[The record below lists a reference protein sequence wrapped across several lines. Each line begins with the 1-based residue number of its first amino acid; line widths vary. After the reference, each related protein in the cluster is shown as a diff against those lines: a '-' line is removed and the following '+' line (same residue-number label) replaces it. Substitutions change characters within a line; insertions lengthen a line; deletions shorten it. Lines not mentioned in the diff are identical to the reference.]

1 MDRLRRAPREH
12 GLSEPLHALTMNEI
26 RKTSDNSASLS
37 LPPEEQL
44 LFRFSWACKQFR
56 ENCEKNALAV
66 DGHPVAWLI
75 REIREM
81 MSQFPETRFVQGLQA
96 LGVIRLPVMAQC
108 VLYCLC
114 ERFLAKP
121 LEPVDS
127 LSFISDEAQ
136 YAFRKGIDLLVGQ
149 GLAIAVAVNN
159 SAESKATKDNYL
171 LSPEVCRVL
180 FRGREDLIRTT
191 VVAQFGSITA
201 SKDILERTLIFP
213 EDLRDRLRL
222 VSRAVAADQF
232 DRVVK
237 ELTDN
242 GLRGGITVILFGPPG
257 TGKTEFV
264 RQLALASGRNLFL
277 VDSAKLDA
285 SYFGEKPRNLRDFFR
300 LVRYVQ
306 AISNLAPIIFI
317 DEADALLGRRV
328 AVEKASDKEENT
340 SSSVILEELNTF
352 SGILFAAT
360 NFITTIDPAMYRRF
374 LMKIEFPVPGRD
386 VLAKIWRAKL
396 PWITAEDA
404 EALAAR
410 FPLSG
415 GIIDNVAAL
424 CLLERIIDGTS
435 PTLDRILKHCTEQGG
450 KEHRSPIGFH

>member
-1 MDRLRRAPREH
+1 
-12 GLSEPLHALTMNEI
+12 MNEI
-26 RKTSDNSASLS
+26 RKTSDNRASLS

-66 DGHPVAWLI
+66 DGNPVAWLI

-201 SKDILERTLIFP
+201 SRDIRERTLIFS

-237 ELTDN
+237 ELTEN

-264 RQLALASGRNLFL
+264 RQLALASGRDLFL

-396 PWITAEDA
+396 PWITTEDA
-404 EALAAR
+404 EALAER

-435 PTLDRILKHCTEQGG
+435 PTLDRILRHCAEQGG
-450 KEHRSPIGFH
+450 KERANPIGFRH

>member
-1 MDRLRRAPREH
+1 
-12 GLSEPLHALTMNEI
+12 MNEI

-66 DGHPVAWLI
+66 DGNPVAWLI
-75 REIREM
+75 QEIREM
-81 MSQFPETRFVQGLQA
+81 MSQYPETRFVQGLQA
-96 LGVIRLPVMAQC
+96 LGVIKLPVMAQC

-114 ERFLAKP
+114 EQFLAKP

-149 GLAIAVAVNN
+149 GLAVSVAVNN

-201 SKDILERTLIFP
+201 SRDIRERTLIFP
-213 EDLRDRLRL
+213 DNLRDRLAL

-237 ELTDN
+237 ELTEN

-264 RQLALASGRNLFL
+264 WQLALASGRDLFL

-306 AISNLAPIIFI
+306 AISNLVPIIFI
-317 DEADALLGRRV
+317 DEADALLGGRV

-340 SSSVILEELNTF
+340 SASVILEELNTF

-374 LMKIEFPVPGRD
+374 LMKIEFPVPGGD

-404 EALAAR
+404 ETLATR

-424 CLLERIIDGTS
+424 CLLERIIDGTL
-435 PTLDRILKHCTEQGG
+435 PTLDRVLKHCTEQGG
-450 KEHRSPIGFH
+450 KERANPIGFH

>member
-1 MDRLRRAPREH
+1 
-12 GLSEPLHALTMNEI
+12 MNEI

-75 REIREM
+75 REVREM

-96 LGVIRLPVMAQC
+96 VGVIRLPVMAQC

-149 GLAIAVAVNN
+149 GLAVAVAVNN

-201 SKDILERTLIFP
+201 CRDIRERTLIFP

-222 VSRAVAADQF
+222 VSRAAAADQF

-264 RQLALASGRNLFL
+264 RQLALASGRDLFM

-340 SSSVILEELNTF
+340 SASVILEELNTF

-415 GIIDNVAAL
+415 GIIDNVVSL
-424 CLLERIIDGTS
+424 SLLEKIVDGQNPS
-435 PTLDRILKHCTEQGG
+435 LAQISRYCEEQCIES
-450 KEHRSPIGFH
+450 KSRKKIGF

>member
-1 MDRLRRAPREH
+1 
-12 GLSEPLHALTMNEI
+12 MNEI

-149 GLAIAVAVNN
+149 GLAVAVAVNN

-180 FRGREDLIRTT
+180 FRGHEDLIRTT
-191 VVAQFGSITA
+191 VMAQFGAITA
-201 SKDILERTLIFP
+201 SRDIRERTLIFP

-232 DRVVK
+232 DRVAK
-237 ELTDN
+237 ELTEN
-242 GLRGGITVILFGPPG
+242 GLRGGITVILYGPPG

-264 RQLALASGRNLFL
+264 RQLALASGRDLFM

-300 LVRYVQ
+300 IVKYVQ

-396 PWITAEDA
+396 PWLTIDEAET
-404 EALAAR
+404 LAGR

-415 GIIDNVAAL
+415 GVIDNVVSIS
-424 CLLERIIDGTS
+424 LLEKIVDGQNPS
-435 PTLDRILKHCTEQGG
+435 LDQISRHCEEQSDGSG
-450 KEHRSPIGFH
+450 TMTKKIGF

>member
-1 MDRLRRAPREH
+1 MD
-12 GLSEPLHALTMNEI
+12 EI
-26 RKTSDNSASLS
+26 RKTSDMKASMS
-37 LPPEEQL
+37 LPAEEQL
-44 LFRFSWACKQFR
+44 LFKFSWCCKQFR
-56 ENCEKNALAV
+56 ENCEEHAFAL

-75 REIREM
+75 REVREM
-81 MSQFPETRFVQGLQA
+81 TMQYPETRFVQGLQA

-121 LEPVDS
+121 LDPVDS
-127 LSFISDEAQ
+127 SSFVSGEAQ
-136 YAFRKGIDLLVGQ
+136 YAFQKGIDPLVGQ
-149 GLAIAVAVNN
+149 GLAVAVAVND
-159 SAESKATKDNYL
+159 STELKATKDNYL

-180 FRGREDLIRTT
+180 FQGREDLIRPT
-191 VVAQFGSITA
+191 VIAQFGTLTLWKNIPA
-201 SKDILERTLIFP
+201 KELVFPDGLLE
-213 EDLRDRLRL
+213 RLRL

-232 DRVVK
+232 DRVVT
-237 ELTDN
+237 ELTKN
-242 GLRGGITVILFGPPG
+242 GLRGGVTAILYGPPG

-264 RQLALASGRNLFL
+264 RQLARSSERNLFQ
-277 VDSAKLDA
+277 VDGAKLDA
-285 SYFGEKPRNLRDFFR
+285 SYFGEKPRNLRDMFR
-300 LVRYVQ
+300 LIRYAS
-306 AISNLAPIIFI
+306 AISALVPIVFI

-340 SSSVILEELNTF
+340 SASVILEELNTF

-404 EALAAR
+404 DTLAER

-435 PTLDRILKHCTEQGG
+435 PTLDRILRHCAEQSG
-450 KEHRSPIGFH
+450 KERANPIGFH

>member
-1 MDRLRRAPREH
+1 
-12 GLSEPLHALTMNEI
+12 MNEI

-96 LGVIRLPVMAQC
+96 LGVIGLPVMAQC

-127 LSFISDEAQ
+127 SSFVSGEAQ
-136 YAFRKGIDLLVGQ
+136 YTFQKGIDPLVGQ
-149 GLAIAVAVNN
+149 GLAVAVAVND
-159 SAESKATKDNYL
+159 STELKATKDNYL

-180 FRGREDLIRTT
+180 FRGREDLIRPT

-201 SKDILERTLIFP
+201 SRDIRERTLIFP
-213 EDLRDRLRL
+213 DDLRDRLRL

-232 DRVVK
+232 DRVNK
-237 ELTDN
+237 ELTEN

-306 AISNLAPIIFI
+306 AISNLVPIIFI

-374 LMKIEFPVPGRD
+374 LMKVEFPVPGRD

-396 PWITAEDA
+396 PWLTIDEAET
-404 EALAAR
+404 LASR

-415 GIIDNVAAL
+415 GVIDNVVSISF
-424 CLLERIIDGTS
+424 LEKIVYGQNPSLDQISRHCEEQSDGSGTM
-435 PTLDRILKHCTEQGG
+435 TK
-450 KEHRSPIGFH
+450 KIGF

>member
-1 MDRLRRAPREH
+1 
-12 GLSEPLHALTMNEI
+12 MNEI

-56 ENCEKNALAV
+56 DNCAKTALAV
-66 DGHPVAWLI
+66 DGHPVAWRI
-75 REIREM
+75 REVREM

-96 LGVIRLPVMAQC
+96 VGVIRLPVMAQC

-149 GLAIAVAVNN
+149 GLAVAVAVNN

-201 SKDILERTLIFP
+201 CRDIRERTLIFP

-264 RQLALASGRNLFL
+264 RQLALASGRDLFM

-340 SSSVILEELNTF
+340 SASVILEELNTF

-415 GIIDNVAAL
+415 GIIDNVVSL
-424 CLLERIIDGTS
+424 SLLEKIVDGQNPS
-435 PTLDRILKHCTEQGG
+435 LAQISRYCEEQCIES
-450 KEHRSPIGFH
+450 KSRKKIGF

>member
-1 MDRLRRAPREH
+1 
-12 GLSEPLHALTMNEI
+12 MNEI

-66 DGHPVAWLI
+66 DGNPVAWLI
-75 REIREM
+75 QEIREM
-81 MSQFPETRFVQGLQA
+81 MSQYPETRFVQGLQA
-96 LGVIRLPVMAQC
+96 LGVIKLPVMAQC

-114 ERFLAKP
+114 EQFLAKP

-149 GLAIAVAVNN
+149 GLAVSVAVNN

-201 SKDILERTLIFP
+201 SRDIRERTLIFP
-213 EDLRDRLRL
+213 DNLRDRLAL

-237 ELTDN
+237 ELTEN

-264 RQLALASGRNLFL
+264 WQLALASGRDLFL

-306 AISNLAPIIFI
+306 AISNLVPIIFI
-317 DEADALLGRRV
+317 DEADALLGGRV
-328 AVEKASDKEENT
+328 VVEKASDKEENT
-340 SSSVILEELNTF
+340 SASVILEELNTF

-404 EALAAR
+404 ETLATR

-424 CLLERIIDGTS
+424 CLLERIIDGTLL
-435 PTLDRILKHCTEQGG
+435 TLDRVLKHCTEQGG
-450 KEHRSPIGFH
+450 KERANPIGFH

>member
-1 MDRLRRAPREH
+1 
-12 GLSEPLHALTMNEI
+12 MNEI

-75 REIREM
+75 REVREM
-81 MSQFPETRFVQGLQA
+81 MSQYPETRFVLGLQT

-108 VLYCLC
+108 VLFCLC

-127 LSFISDEAQ
+127 LSFISDAAQ

-149 GLAIAVAVNN
+149 GLAVAVAVNN

-191 VVAQFGSITA
+191 VMAQFGAITA
-201 SKDILERTLIFP
+201 SRDIRERTLIFP

-232 DRVVK
+232 DRVAK
-237 ELTDN
+237 ELTEN
-242 GLRGGITVILFGPPG
+242 GLRGGITVILYGPPG

-264 RQLALASGRNLFL
+264 RQLALASGRDLFM

-300 LVRYVQ
+300 IVRYVQ

-340 SSSVILEELNTF
+340 SASIILEELNTF

-415 GIIDNVAAL
+415 GIIDNVVSL
-424 CLLERIIDGTS
+424 SLLEKIVDGQNPS
-435 PTLDRILKHCTEQGG
+435 LAQISRYCEEQCIES
-450 KEHRSPIGFH
+450 KSRKKIGF

>member
-1 MDRLRRAPREH
+1 MGEMQKNGGMEKAPSS
-12 GLSEPLHALTMNEI
+12 LSEEQLMLRFSWCCKQYREN
-26 RKTSDNSASLS
+26 TSDNEFISSFQ
-37 LPPEEQL
+37 PT
-44 LFRFSWACKQFR
+44 
-56 ENCEKNALAV
+56 
-66 DGHPVAWLI
+66 AWLI
-75 REIREM
+75 SEVKDMVRLF
-81 MSQFPETRFVQGLQA
+81 QETRFIQGLQT
-96 LGVIRLPVMAQC
+96 LGLLAFPIFAQA
-108 VLYCLC
+108 VFYCLC
-114 ERFLAKP
+114 ELFLAKP
-121 LEPVDS
+121 LEPVHAS
-127 LSFISDEAQ
+127 SFISDEAG
-136 YAFRKGIDLLVGQ
+136 YAFKKGIEHLVGK
-149 GLAIAVAVNN
+149 GMVIAVAVND
-159 SAESKATKDNYL
+159 SLESKASKDHYL
-171 LSPEVCRVL
+171 LSPGVCGVL
-180 FRGREDLIRTT
+180 FRGREELIRPTIA
-191 VVAQFGSITA
+191 AQFGSITA
-201 SKDILERTLIFP
+201 SKDICERTLIFP

-232 DRVVK
+232 DRVVR
-237 ELTDN
+237 ELTEN

-340 SSSVILEELNTF
+340 SASVILEELNTF

-386 VLAKIWRAKL
+386 ELAKIWRAKL
-396 PWITAEDA
+396 PWLSTE
-404 EALAAR
+404 EAAVLASR
-410 FPLSG
+410 LPLSG
-415 GIIDNVAAL
+415 AVIDNVVGL
-424 CLLERIIDGTS
+424 CILEKIVDNRL
-435 PTLDRILKHCTEQGG
+435 PTLEQVIQYCEEQMG
-450 KEHRSPIGFH
+450 KENRPPIGFRQISKK

>member
-1 MDRLRRAPREH
+1 
-12 GLSEPLHALTMNEI
+12 MNEI

-96 LGVIRLPVMAQC
+96 LGVIRLPVIAQC

-127 LSFISDEAQ
+127 LSFISDDAQ

-149 GLAIAVAVNN
+149 GLAVAVAVNN

-171 LSPEVCRVL
+171 LSPKVCRVL

-191 VVAQFGSITA
+191 VMAQFGSITA
-201 SKDILERTLIFP
+201 SRDIRERTLIFP

-264 RQLALASGRNLFL
+264 RQLALASGRDLFM

-340 SSSVILEELNTF
+340 SASVILEELNTF

-415 GIIDNVAAL
+415 GIIDNVVSL
-424 CLLERIIDGTS
+424 SLLEKIVDGQNPS
-435 PTLDRILKHCTEQGG
+435 LAQISRYCEEQCIES
-450 KEHRSPIGFH
+450 KSRKKIGF

>member
-1 MDRLRRAPREH
+1 
-12 GLSEPLHALTMNEI
+12 MNEI
-26 RKTSDNSASLS
+26 RKTSDMKASMS
-37 LPPEEQL
+37 LPAEEQL
-44 LFRFSWACKQFR
+44 LFKFSWCCKQFR
-56 ENCEKNALAV
+56 ENCEEHAFAL

-75 REIREM
+75 REVREM
-81 MSQFPETRFVQGLQA
+81 TMQYPETRFVQGLQA

-108 VLYCLC
+108 ILYCLC

-127 LSFISDEAQ
+127 SSFVSGEAQ
-136 YAFRKGIDLLVGQ
+136 YAFQKGIDPLVGQ
-149 GLAIAVAVNN
+149 GLAVAVAVND
-159 SAESKATKDNYL
+159 STELKATKDNYL

-180 FRGREDLIRTT
+180 FRGREDLIRPTI
-191 VVAQFGSITA
+191 VAQFGSITA
-201 SKDILERTLIFP
+201 SRDIRERTLIFP
-213 EDLRDRLRL
+213 DNLRDRLRL

-232 DRVVK
+232 NRVVK
-237 ELTDN
+237 ELTEN

-264 RQLALASGRNLFL
+264 RQLALTSGRDLFL

-340 SSSVILEELNTF
+340 SSSVILEELNAF

-396 PWITAEDA
+396 PWLTIDEAET
-404 EALAAR
+404 LADR

-415 GIIDNVAAL
+415 GVIDNVVSIS
-424 CLLERIIDGTS
+424 LLEIIVDGQNPS
-435 PTLDRILKHCTEQGG
+435 LDQISRHCEEQSGG
-450 KEHRSPIGFH
+450 SGTMTKKIGF

>member
-1 MDRLRRAPREH
+1 M
-12 GLSEPLHALTMNEI
+12 
-26 RKTSDNSASLS
+26 S

-44 LFRFSWACKQFR
+44 LFKFSWTCKQFR
-56 ENCEKNALAV
+56 ENCEEHAFAL

-75 REIREM
+75 REVREM
-81 MSQFPETRFVQGLQA
+81 TMQYPETRFVQGLQA
-96 LGVIRLPVMAQC
+96 LGVIGLPVMAQC

-127 LSFISDEAQ
+127 SSFVSGEAQ
-136 YAFRKGIDLLVGQ
+136 YTFQKGIDPLVGQ
-149 GLAIAVAVNN
+149 GLAVAVAVND
-159 SAESKATKDNYL
+159 STELKATKDNYL

-180 FRGREDLIRTT
+180 FRGRDDLIRPT

-201 SKDILERTLIFP
+201 SRDIRERTLIFP
-213 EDLRDRLRL
+213 EDLLDRLRL

-232 DRVVK
+232 DRVVA
-237 ELTDN
+237 ELTGND
-242 GLRGGITVILFGPPG
+242 LRGGVTAILYGPPG

-264 RQLALASGRNLFL
+264 RQLALASGRNLFV

-306 AISNLAPIIFI
+306 AISNLTPIIFI

-396 PWITAEDA
+396 PWLTIDEAET
-404 EALAAR
+404 LASR

-415 GIIDNVAAL
+415 GVIDNVVSIS
-424 CLLERIIDGTS
+424 LLERIVYGQNPSLDQISRHCEEQSDGSGTM
-435 PTLDRILKHCTEQGG
+435 TK
-450 KEHRSPIGFH
+450 KIGF

>member
-1 MDRLRRAPREH
+1 M
-12 GLSEPLHALTMNEI
+12 
-26 RKTSDNSASLS
+26 S
-37 LPPEEQL
+37 LPAEEQL
-44 LFRFSWACKQFR
+44 LFKFSWCCKQFR
-56 ENCEKNALAV
+56 ENCEEHAFAL

-75 REIREM
+75 REVREM

-96 LGVIRLPVMAQC
+96 LGVIRLPVIAQC

-149 GLAIAVAVNN
+149 GLAVAVAVNN

-171 LSPEVCRVL
+171 LSPEVCRLL

-201 SKDILERTLIFP
+201 SRDIRERTLIFP
-213 EDLRDRLRL
+213 EHLRDRLRL
-222 VSRAVAADQF
+222 VSQAVAADQF

-237 ELTDN
+237 ELTEN

-264 RQLALASGRNLFL
+264 RQLALASGRDLFL

-306 AISNLAPIIFI
+306 AISNLSPIIFI

-360 NFITTIDPAMYRRF
+360 NFISTIDPAMYRRF
-374 LMKIEFPVPGRD
+374 LMKI
-386 VLAKIWRAKL
+386 
-396 PWITAEDA
+396 
-404 EALAAR
+404 
-410 FPLSG
+410 
-415 GIIDNVAAL
+415 
-424 CLLERIIDGTS
+424 
-435 PTLDRILKHCTEQGG
+435 
-450 KEHRSPIGFH
+450 

>member
-1 MDRLRRAPREH
+1 
-12 GLSEPLHALTMNEI
+12 MNEI

-66 DGHPVAWLI
+66 DGHPVARLI
-75 REIREM
+75 REVREM
-81 MSQFPETRFVQGLQA
+81 MSQYPETRFVLGLQT

-108 VLYCLC
+108 VLFCLC

-149 GLAIAVAVNN
+149 GLAVAVAVNN

-191 VVAQFGSITA
+191 VMAQFGAITA
-201 SKDILERTLIFP
+201 SRDIRERTLIFP

-232 DRVVK
+232 DRVAK
-237 ELTDN
+237 ELTEN
-242 GLRGGITVILFGPPG
+242 GLRGGITVILYGPPG

-264 RQLALASGRNLFL
+264 RQLALASGRDLFM

-300 LVRYVQ
+300 IVRYVQ

-328 AVEKASDKEENT
+328 AVEKASDKDEHLLGHP
-340 SSSVILEELNTF
+340 VRRHELHHN
-352 SGILFAAT
+352 
-360 NFITTIDPAMYRRF
+360 
-374 LMKIEFPVPGRD
+374 
-386 VLAKIWRAKL
+386 
-396 PWITAEDA
+396 
-404 EALAAR
+404 
-410 FPLSG
+410 
-415 GIIDNVAAL
+415 
-424 CLLERIIDGTS
+424 
-435 PTLDRILKHCTEQGG
+435 
-450 KEHRSPIGFH
+450 HRSGYVPPLPDEDRVPRPWA

>member
-1 MDRLRRAPREH
+1 
-12 GLSEPLHALTMNEI
+12 MNEI

-66 DGHPVAWLI
+66 DGHPVARLI
-75 REIREM
+75 REVREM
-81 MSQFPETRFVQGLQA
+81 MSQYPETRFVLGLQT

-108 VLYCLC
+108 VLFCLC

-149 GLAIAVAVNN
+149 GLAVAVAVNN

-191 VVAQFGSITA
+191 VMAQFGAITA
-201 SKDILERTLIFP
+201 SRDIRERTLIFP

-232 DRVVK
+232 DRVAK
-237 ELTDN
+237 ELTEN
-242 GLRGGITVILFGPPG
+242 GLRGGITVILYGPPG

-264 RQLALASGRNLFL
+264 RQLALASGRDLFM

-300 LVRYVQ
+300 IVRYVQ

-340 SSSVILEELNTF
+340 SASIILEELNTF

-415 GIIDNVAAL
+415 GIIDNVVSL
-424 CLLERIIDGTS
+424 SLLEKIVDGQNPS
-435 PTLDRILKHCTEQGG
+435 LAQISRYCEEQCIES
-450 KEHRSPIGFH
+450 KSRKKIGF

>member
-1 MDRLRRAPREH
+1 
-12 GLSEPLHALTMNEI
+12 MNEI

-66 DGHPVAWLI
+66 DGNPVAWLI

-96 LGVIRLPVMAQC
+96 LGVIKLPVMAQC

-201 SKDILERTLIFP
+201 SRDIRERTLIFS

-237 ELTDN
+237 ELTEN

-264 RQLALASGRNLFL
+264 RQLALASGRDLFL

-396 PWITAEDA
+396 PWITTEDA
-404 EALAAR
+404 EALAER

-435 PTLDRILKHCTEQGG
+435 PTLDRILRHCAEQGG
-450 KEHRSPIGFH
+450 KERANPIGFRH

>member
-1 MDRLRRAPREH
+1 
-12 GLSEPLHALTMNEI
+12 MNEI

-96 LGVIRLPVMAQC
+96 LGVIRLPVIAQC

-127 LSFISDEAQ
+127 LSFISDDAQ

-149 GLAIAVAVNN
+149 GLAVAVAVNN

-171 LSPEVCRVL
+171 LSPKVCRVL

-191 VVAQFGSITA
+191 VMAQFGSITA
-201 SKDILERTLIFP
+201 SRDIRERTLIFP

-264 RQLALASGRNLFL
+264 RQLALASGRDLFM

-306 AISNLAPIIFI
+306 AISNLSPIICI

-340 SSSVILEELNTF
+340 SASVILEELNTF

-415 GIIDNVAAL
+415 GIIDNVVSL
-424 CLLERIIDGTS
+424 SLLEKIVDGQNPS
-435 PTLDRILKHCTEQGG
+435 LAQISRYCEEQCIES
-450 KEHRSPIGFH
+450 KSRKKIGF

>member
-1 MDRLRRAPREH
+1 
-12 GLSEPLHALTMNEI
+12 MNEI

-75 REIREM
+75 REVREM

-96 LGVIRLPVMAQC
+96 VGVIRLPVMAQC

-149 GLAIAVAVNN
+149 GLAVAVAVNN

-201 SKDILERTLIFP
+201 CRDIRERTLIFP

-264 RQLALASGRNLFL
+264 RQLALASGRDLFM

-340 SSSVILEELNTF
+340 SASVILEELNTF

-415 GIIDNVAAL
+415 GIIDNVVSL
-424 CLLERIIDGTS
+424 SLLEKIVDGQNPS
-435 PTLDRILKHCTEQGG
+435 LAQISRYCEEQCIES
-450 KEHRSPIGFH
+450 KSRKKIGF

>member
-1 MDRLRRAPREH
+1 
-12 GLSEPLHALTMNEI
+12 MNEI

-75 REIREM
+75 REVREM

-149 GLAIAVAVNN
+149 GLAVAVAVNN

-171 LSPEVCRVL
+171 LSPKVCRVL

-191 VVAQFGSITA
+191 VMAQFGSITA
-201 SKDILERTLIFP
+201 SRDIRERTLIFP

-264 RQLALASGRNLFL
+264 RQLALASGRDLFM

-340 SSSVILEELNTF
+340 SASVILEELNTF

-415 GIIDNVAAL
+415 GIIDNVVSL
-424 CLLERIIDGTS
+424 SLLEKIVDGQNPS
-435 PTLDRILKHCTEQGG
+435 LAQISRYCEEQCIES
-450 KEHRSPIGFH
+450 KSRKKIGF

>member
-1 MDRLRRAPREH
+1 
-12 GLSEPLHALTMNEI
+12 MNEI

-75 REIREM
+75 REVREM

-127 LSFISDEAQ
+127 LSFISDDAQ

-149 GLAIAVAVNN
+149 GLAVAVAVNN

-171 LSPEVCRVL
+171 LSPKVCRVL

-191 VVAQFGSITA
+191 VMAQFGSITA
-201 SKDILERTLIFP
+201 SRDIRERTLIFP

-264 RQLALASGRNLFL
+264 RQLALASGRDLFM

-340 SSSVILEELNTF
+340 SASVILEELNTF

-415 GIIDNVAAL
+415 GIIDNVVSL
-424 CLLERIIDGTS
+424 SLLEKIVDGQNPS
-435 PTLDRILKHCTEQGG
+435 LAQISRYCEEQCIES
-450 KEHRSPIGFH
+450 KSRKKIGF

>member
-1 MDRLRRAPREH
+1 
-12 GLSEPLHALTMNEI
+12 MNEI
-26 RKTSDNSASLS
+26 RKTPDVRASMA

-44 LFRFSWACKQFR
+44 LFKFSWCCKQFR
-56 ENCEKNALAV
+56 ENCDKNALAV

-75 REIREM
+75 REVREM
-81 MSQFPETRFVQGLQA
+81 MSQYPETRFVQGLEM
-96 LGVIRLPVMAQC
+96 LVIRLPVMAQC

-136 YAFRKGIDLLVGQ
+136 YAFRKGIDLLVEQ
-149 GLAIAVAVNN
+149 GLAVAVAVNN

-191 VVAQFGSITA
+191 VMAQFGSITA
-201 SKDILERTLIFP
+201 SRDIRERTLIFP
-213 EDLRDRLRL
+213 DDLRDRLRL

-237 ELTDN
+237 ELTEN
-242 GLRGGITVILFGPPG
+242 GLRGGITAILFGPPG

-264 RQLALASGRNLFL
+264 RQLALASGRNLFM

-306 AISNLAPIIFI
+306 AISNLAPIILI

-396 PWITAEDA
+396 PWLTIDEAET
-404 EALAAR
+404 LADR

-415 GIIDNVAAL
+415 GVIDNVVSIS
-424 CLLERIIDGTS
+424 LLEKIVDGENPS
-435 PTLDRILKHCTEQGG
+435 LDQISRHCEEQSGG
-450 KEHRSPIGFH
+450 SERMTKKIGF

>member
-1 MDRLRRAPREH
+1 
-12 GLSEPLHALTMNEI
+12 
-26 RKTSDNSASLS
+26 
-37 LPPEEQL
+37 
-44 LFRFSWACKQFR
+44 
-56 ENCEKNALAV
+56 
-66 DGHPVAWLI
+66 
-75 REIREM
+75 M
-81 MSQFPETRFVQGLQA
+81 MSQFPETRFVQGLQS

-171 LSPEVCRVL
+171 LSPEVCRAL

-201 SKDILERTLIFP
+201 SRDIRERTLIFP
-213 EDLRDRLRL
+213 EDLQDRLRL

-237 ELTDN
+237 ELTEN
-242 GLRGGITVILFGPPG
+242 GQRGGITAILFGPPG

-264 RQLALASGRNLFL
+264 RQLALASGRNLFM

-300 LVRYVQ
+300 LVRYIQ

-328 AVEKASDKEENT
+328 TVEKASDKEENT

-396 PWITAEDA
+396 PWLTIDEAET
-404 EALAAR
+404 LADR

-415 GIIDNVAAL
+415 GVIDNVVSIS
-424 CLLERIIDGTS
+424 LLEKIVDGQNPS
-435 PTLDRILKHCTEQGG
+435 LDQISRHCEEQFDGSG
-450 KEHRSPIGFH
+450 TMTKKIGF

>member
-1 MDRLRRAPREH
+1 
-12 GLSEPLHALTMNEI
+12 MNEI

-66 DGHPVAWLI
+66 DGNPVAWLI
-75 REIREM
+75 QEIREM
-81 MSQFPETRFVQGLQA
+81 MSQYPETRFVQGLQA
-96 LGVIRLPVMAQC
+96 LGVIKLPVMAQC

-114 ERFLAKP
+114 EQFLAKP

-149 GLAIAVAVNN
+149 GLAVSVAVNN

-201 SKDILERTLIFP
+201 SRDIRERTLIFP
-213 EDLRDRLRL
+213 DNLRDRLAL
-222 VSRAVAADQF
+222 VSRAVVADQF

-237 ELTDN
+237 ELTEN

-264 RQLALASGRNLFL
+264 WQLALASGRDLFL

-306 AISNLAPIIFI
+306 AISNLVPIIFI
-317 DEADALLGRRV
+317 DEADALLGGRV

-340 SSSVILEELNTF
+340 SASVILEELNTF

-360 NFITTIDPAMYRRF
+360 NFITTIDSAMYRRF

-404 EALAAR
+404 ETLATR

-424 CLLERIIDGTS
+424 CLLERIIDGTL
-435 PTLDRILKHCTEQGG
+435 PTLDRVLKHCTEQGG
-450 KEHRSPIGFH
+450 KERANPIGFH

>member
-1 MDRLRRAPREH
+1 
-12 GLSEPLHALTMNEI
+12 MNEI

-66 DGHPVAWLI
+66 DGNPVAWLI

-96 LGVIRLPVMAQC
+96 LGVIKLPVMAQC

-171 LSPEVCRVL
+171 LSPEVCRAL

-201 SKDILERTLIFP
+201 SRDIRERTLIFP
-213 EDLRDRLRL
+213 DDLQDRLRL
-222 VSRAVAADQF
+222 VSRAIAADQF

-237 ELTDN
+237 DLTEN

-300 LVRYVQ
+300 LVRYIQ
-306 AISNLAPIIFI
+306 AISNLVPIIFI

-360 NFITTIDPAMYRRF
+360 NFISTIDPAMYRRF
-374 LMKIEFPVPGRD
+374 LMKIEFPVPGQD
-386 VLAKIWRAKL
+386 VLAKIWQAKL

-404 EALAAR
+404 EVLAAR

-424 CLLERIIDGTS
+424 CLLERITDGAT
-435 PTLDRILKHCTEQGG
+435 PTMEQIQRHCAEQSG
-450 KEHRSPIGFH
+450 KERPTPIGFHR

>member
-1 MDRLRRAPREH
+1 MD
-12 GLSEPLHALTMNEI
+12 EI

-149 GLAIAVAVNN
+149 GLAVAVAVNN

-201 SKDILERTLIFP
+201 SRDIRERTLIFP

-232 DRVVK
+232 DRVAK
-237 ELTDN
+237 ELTEN
-242 GLRGGITVILFGPPG
+242 GLRGGITVILYGPPG

-264 RQLALASGRNLFL
+264 RQLALASGRDLFM

-360 NFITTIDPAMYRRF
+360 NHIANLDPAMNRRF
-374 LMKIEFPVPGRD
+374 LIKAEFPIPGRD
-386 VLAKIWRAKL
+386 VLAKIWRSKV
-396 PWITAEDA
+396 PWLTAGEAASLA
-404 EALAAR
+404 ER
-410 FPLSG
+410 FPVSG
-415 GIIDNVAAL
+415 GVIDNVASL
-424 CLLERIIDGTS
+424 CLLEKIIDGTT
-435 PTLDRILKHCTEQGG
+435 PTLDRILRHCAEQGG
-450 KEHRSPIGFH
+450 KERSSPIGFR

>member
-1 MDRLRRAPREH
+1 
-12 GLSEPLHALTMNEI
+12 MNEI

-66 DGHPVAWLI
+66 DGHPVARLI
-75 REIREM
+75 REVREM
-81 MSQFPETRFVQGLQA
+81 MSQYPETRFVLGLQT

-108 VLYCLC
+108 VLFCLC

-149 GLAIAVAVNN
+149 GLAVAVAVNN

-191 VVAQFGSITA
+191 VMAQFGAITA
-201 SKDILERTLIFP
+201 SRDIRERTLIFP

-232 DRVVK
+232 DRVAK
-237 ELTDN
+237 ELTEN
-242 GLRGGITVILFGPPG
+242 GLRGGITVILYGPPG

-264 RQLALASGRNLFL
+264 RQLALASGRDLFM

-300 LVRYVQ
+300 IVRYVQ

-415 GIIDNVAAL
+415 GIIDNVVSL
-424 CLLERIIDGTS
+424 SLLEKIVDGQNPS
-435 PTLDRILKHCTEQGG
+435 LAQISRYCEEQCIES
-450 KEHRSPIGFH
+450 KSRKKIGF

>member
-1 MDRLRRAPREH
+1 
-12 GLSEPLHALTMNEI
+12 MNEI

-75 REIREM
+75 REVREM
-81 MSQFPETRFVQGLQA
+81 MSQYPETRFVLGLQT

-108 VLYCLC
+108 VLFCLC

-149 GLAIAVAVNN
+149 GLAVAVAVNN

-191 VVAQFGSITA
+191 VMAQFGAITA
-201 SKDILERTLIFP
+201 SRDIRERTLIFP

-232 DRVVK
+232 DRVAK
-237 ELTDN
+237 ELTEN
-242 GLRGGITVILFGPPG
+242 GLRGGITVILYGPPG

-264 RQLALASGRNLFL
+264 RQLALASGRDLFM

-300 LVRYVQ
+300 IVRYVQ

-340 SSSVILEELNTF
+340 SASIILEELNTF

-415 GIIDNVAAL
+415 GIIDNVVSL
-424 CLLERIIDGTS
+424 SLLEKIVDGQNPS
-435 PTLDRILKHCTEQGG
+435 LAQISRYCEEQCIES
-450 KEHRSPIGFH
+450 KSRKKIGF

>member
-1 MDRLRRAPREH
+1 
-12 GLSEPLHALTMNEI
+12 MNEI

-75 REIREM
+75 REVREM
-81 MSQFPETRFVQGLQA
+81 MSQYPETRFVLGLQT

-108 VLYCLC
+108 VLFCLC

-149 GLAIAVAVNN
+149 GLAVAVAVNN

-191 VVAQFGSITA
+191 VVALFGSITA
-201 SKDILERTLIFP
+201 SRDIRERTLIFP

-232 DRVVK
+232 DRVAK
-237 ELTDN
+237 ELTEN
-242 GLRGGITVILFGPPG
+242 GLRGGITVILYGPPG

-264 RQLALASGRNLFL
+264 RQLALASGRDLFM

-300 LVRYVQ
+300 IVRYVQ

-340 SSSVILEELNTF
+340 SASIILEELNTF

-415 GIIDNVAAL
+415 GIIDNVVSL
-424 CLLERIIDGTS
+424 SLLEKIVDGQNPS
-435 PTLDRILKHCTEQGG
+435 LAQISRYCEEQCIES
-450 KEHRSPIGFH
+450 KSRKKIGF